1 MPLSPRRPNRSSHE
15 RFSPNTCKQGTAPTP
30 MTEMINVECSD
41 GVQTLTMAR
50 PEKKNALT
58 VPMYR
63 ALADALNEGESDDAV
78 RVRIISGAGGAF
90 CAGNDIGDFLAQSE
104 GGEQPT
110 DGLDFLTALA
120 SGSKPLI
127 AAVDGLAVGIGTT
140 LLFHCDLVFASPE
153 ARFQTP
159 FVDLGLVPE
168 GASSL
173 LVPRMVGHMRAF
185 EMLCLGSPFSA
196 ERAFLSGF
204 VNAVFPADELM
215 EKSRQVALGLAAK
228 PQDALL
234 AARRLLRGD
243 PDEVLTR
250 LHDEGVVFAERLQS
264 QEARAAF
271 ASFVGH

>member
-1 MPLSPRRPNRSSHE
+1 
-15 RFSPNTCKQGTAPTP
+15 
-30 MTEMINVECSD
+30 MTEMIDVECSE
-41 GVQTLTMAR
+41 GVQTLTIAR

-58 VPMYR
+58 APMYR
-63 ALADALNEGESDDAV
+63 ALAEALKEGEQDDAV

-90 CAGNDIGDFLAQSE
+90 TAGNDVGEFLAVAD
-104 GGEQPT
+104 GGEPST

-120 SGSKPLI
+120 SGSKPLV
-127 AAVDGLAVGIGTT
+127 AAVNGLAVGIGTT
-140 LLFHCDLVFASPE
+140 MLFHCDLVFASPD
-153 ARFQTP
+153 ARFQAP

-173 LVPRMVGHMRAF
+173 LVPRMCGHMRAF

-215 EKSRQVALGLAAK
+215 EKTRQVALGLASK
-228 PQDALL
+228 PQDSLL

-250 LHDEGVVFAERLQS
+250 LHEEGAVFVERLRS
-264 QEARAAF
+264 PEARAAF
-271 ASFVGH
+271 ADFLGD

>member
-1 MPLSPRRPNRSSHE
+1 
-15 RFSPNTCKQGTAPTP
+15 

-58 VPMYR
+58 GPMYR
-63 ALADALNEGESDDAV
+63 ALADALNEGEGDDTV

-90 CAGNDIGDFLAQSE
+90 TAGNDIEDFLAQSE
-104 GGEQPT
+104 GGEPPT
-110 DGLDFLTALA
+110 DALDFVTALV

-215 EKSRQVALGLAAK
+215 QKTRQVALGLASK
-228 PQDALL
+228 PNDALM
-234 AARRLLRGD
+234 AACRLLRAD
-243 PDEVLTR
+243 TDEVMQR
-250 LHDEGVVFAERLQS
+250 LNEEGVVFAERLRS
-264 QEARAAF
+264 EEARAAF
-271 ASFVGH
+271 SAFLEK